1 MHNHISQP
9 YLLSCVIYIETMSN
23 LLKTYAMKTLV
34 KFCFVASLL
43 SVSPFVS
50 AITYTTMNPGNWND
64 VINVWSTDGG
74 VTPCGCNP
82 GATTSG
88 DDIVINNA
96 ITMNFAVTINGGS
109 NMLVLA
115 SGKINGGQDL
125 TISSGTVDLFGPA
138 TFGFMIVTNGTI
150 SLYTGVVMNSGNLQ
164 IQPGGVMNLDGAQVI
179 CGQTRIFAGGTLN
192 LMNAARY
199 RCITSNF
206 RSNGTINIG
215 VDCCIATNGNFSNN
229 AGGVINGNG
238 VIDSGGNLSNSGIWS
253 INVDWC
259 AFGTGL
265 GLPIPED
272 CGAVG
277 TVCGAIVLPVELVNF
292 NGELIDENIAEIS
305 WETASEHNNDF
316 FLLLK
321 SEDGLNWTEVEK
333 ILGAGNSTEQL
344 YYHSIDYQLTIGIT
358 YYKLLQYD
366 FDGRVNE
373 SDVISVNNNSKELIV
388 YPNPIRIGTALNV
401 AIGDNDAEQL
411 VVLNQNGSVMSI
423 QEINGKTSISLNT
436 NQFTPGVYFVKTIG
450 NSGVMMEKL
459 IVTD

>member
-1 MHNHISQP
+1 
-9 YLLSCVIYIETMSN
+9 
-23 LLKTYAMKTLV
+23 
-34 KFCFVASLL
+34 
-43 SVSPFVS
+43 
-50 AITYTTMNPGNWND
+50 MNPGNWND

-82 GATTSG
+82 GATSSG

-96 ITMNFAVTINGGS
+96 ITMNFTVTIDGGS
-109 NMLVLA
+109 NMTVLA

-125 TISSGTVDLFGPA
+125 TISTGTVDLYGPA

-292 NGELIDENIAEIS
+292 NGELLDENIAQIS

-321 SEDGLNWTEVEK
+321 STDGINWDEEEK
-333 ILGAGNSTEQL
+333 IIGAGNSTEHLHYQ
-344 YYHSIDYQLTIGIT
+344 STVYQLNAGVT
-358 YYKLLQYD
+358 YFKLLQFD

-373 SDVISVNNNSKELIV
+373 SEVISVNNNIKELIV
-388 YPNPIRIGTALNV
+388 YPNPVRIGTELNIS
-401 AIGDNDAEQL
+401 IGNSDAQQL
-411 VVLNQNGSVMSI
+411 VVLDQNGAIVSNQDINEKTRISI
-423 QEINGKTSISLNT
+423 NT
-436 NQFTPGVYFVKTIG
+436 DQLKPGFYFVKTLG
-450 NSGVMMEKL
+450 NSTMKMEKL
-459 IVTD
+459 IVID